1 MFLPL
6 SWPVLASLT
15 HEEVKII
22 DEYFD
27 YASLVDPA
35 GLIGINFM
43 ALPVA
48 RTRGMAGQ
56 ISILQWEI

>member
-6 SWPVLASLT
+6 SWPVLASVAP
-15 HEEVKII
+15 EEVKII

-27 YASLVDPA
+27 YASLDDSA

-43 ALPVA
+43 VPRAA
-48 RTRGMAGQ
+48 RTRVMAGQ